1 VIRNNA
7 GAGLWLD
14 ESVYDIKII
23 RDQIVGNAHHGIS
36 LEISAKALIVNTVI
50 AGSGGFGIKV
60 NNISDVQ
67 IWNNTFVGN
76 GRSINIVQDNRRY
89 GDGSP
94 GVDPRNPND
103 PNMTWLNGPV
113 TVRNNVIAN
122 QSSGNC
128 LLCVEDY
135 SRQRTAE
142 QMGVTANGNVY
153 NRRSASSPANLV
165 IWSRGASNPV
175 VYANLTTFRSATGQE
190 ASGALVDGP
199 AVVDANGVPTAAMP
213 GHSNAVPLPDAIASI
228 AGLPVGG
235 QHIGTW

>member
-1 VIRNNA
+1 
-7 GAGLWLD
+7 
-14 ESVYDIKII
+14 
-23 RDQIVGNAHHGIS
+23 
-36 LEISAKALIVNTVI
+36 VI
-50 AGSGGFGIKV
+50 AGNRGFGIKV

-76 GRSINIVQDNRRY
+76 DRSINIVQDNRRY

-94 GVDPRNPND
+94 GVDPRYPND

-153 NRRSASSPANLV
+153 NRRSATSPTNLV

-175 VYANLTTFRSATGQE
+175 VYANLTTFRSGTGQE
-190 ASGALVDGP
+190 ASGVLVDGT

-213 GHSNAVPLPDAIASI
+213 SSSGAIALPSSI
-228 AGLPVGG
+228 ASLAGLPAGAKHLG
-235 QHIGTW
+235 AF